1 MIKFF
6 LFMHI
11 MIADPNNIIPKVY
24 DFWFEDYE
32 LRYFKTEK
40 DCKSK
45 GNEIMTW
52 ARQSMEDKN
61 LTVLDTWFECVE
73 VQKNEK
79 ASFNNQPRGYK
90 KI

>member
-1 MIKFF
+1 MIKYF

-11 MIADPNNIIPKVY
+11 MVADPTAHIPKVY
-24 DFWFEDYE
+24 DFWFDDYQY
-32 LRYFKTEK
+32 RYFETEK
-40 DCKSK
+40 DCKSN
-45 GNEIMTW
+45 GNEIMKW

-79 ASFNNQPRGYK
+79 TSFDHQLRGYK

>member
-1 MIKFF
+1 MIKYF

-11 MIADPNNIIPKVY
+11 MVSDPTAHIPKVY
-24 DFWFEDYE
+24 DFWFDDYE

-40 DCKSK
+40 DCKNK

>member
-1 MIKFF
+1 MV
-6 LFMHI
+6 
-11 MIADPNNIIPKVY
+11 ADPTAHIPKVY

-79 ASFNNQPRGYK
+79 ASFDHQLRGYK